1 VLKYWSSAF
10 LTLVLCVIEGK
21 ALGIMVQ
28 GRKVAAVI
36 VAGGS
41 GARAGGDLP
50 KQYQLLGGEA
60 IIRRTLQAFLDH
72 PEISHVISV
81 IGDGHADWFRAAT
94 AGLPLPA
101 PVTGGSTRQDS
112 CREGIEAAAEFAP
125 DVILIHDA
133 ARPFVS
139 PALISRVI
147 AAVDEESGAIP
158 GLPVTDTLKRTEQGI
173 VGATVKR
180 DQLWSVQT
188 PQGFPFTAIRAAHKA
203 ARDQGIDTLTDD
215 AAVAEAHGLDVRV
228 VIGEVANI
236 KLTTNEDIRIAQHAR
251 ARESYALRPDVRT
264 GQGIDF
270 HVFQK
275 GNFVTLGGTKIPHSH
290 GLKGHSDADVVLHAV
305 TDAILGSI
313 GESDIGAHF
322 PPSDAKWKN
331 ADSRIFVA
339 KAMELLRARDGV
351 ISQIDVTVLAEA
363 PKVNPH
369 VAAMKDVL
377 AALCGVTLDRIAIK
391 ATTTE
396 KMGAIG
402 RKEGI
407 AAFAL
412 ATVRLP

>member
-1 VLKYWSSAF
+1 
-10 LTLVLCVIEGK
+10 VLCVIAGK
-21 ALGIMVQ
+21 ALGLMVNS
-28 GRKVAAVI
+28 RKVVAVI

-60 IIRRTLQAFLDH
+60 VIRHTLKAFLAH
-72 PEISHVISV
+72 PEIDHVIPV
-81 IGDGHADWFRAAT
+81 IGEGHHEWFHEAT
-94 AGLPLPA
+94 IGLDVPA
-101 PVTGGSTRQDS
+101 PITGGRTRQES
-112 CREGIEAAAEFAP
+112 CREGIEAAVEFAP

-133 ARPFVS
+133 ARPFS
-139 PALISRVI
+139 SAALISRVI
-147 AAVDEESGAIP
+147 GAVDANSGAIP

-173 VGATVKR
+173 VGGTVKR

-188 PQGFPFTAIRAAHKA
+188 PQGFPFDAIRAAHKS
-203 ARDQGIDTLTDD
+203 ARDNNIDTLTDD
-215 AAVAEAHGLDVRV
+215 ASVAEAHGLDVRV

-236 KLTTNEDIRIAQHAR
+236 KLTTSEDIRMAQQTK
-251 ARESYALRPDVRT
+251 AREGLALRPDVRT

-270 HVFQK
+270 HVFEK
-275 GNFVTLGGTKIPHSH
+275 GSFVTLGGIQIPHSH

-313 GESDIGAHF
+313 GEADIGAHF
-322 PPSDAKWKN
+322 PPSEAKWKN
-331 ADSRIFVA
+331 AESKIFVA
-339 KAMELLRARDGV
+339 KAMELLRTRDGIV
-351 ISQIDVTVLAEA
+351 SQIDVTVLAEA
-363 PKVNPH
+363 PKINPH
-369 VAAMKDVL
+369 VAAMKTNI
-377 AALCGVTLDRIAIK
+377 AELCGVSLDRVAIK

-407 AAFAL
+407 AAFAI